1 MTKILFG
8 EERGMASFVA
18 EAIDQIRE
26 STPST
31 WDKKHDAH
39 VRRTKERS
47 EILYVFELSSS
58 SFRALARPFAKT
70 KPKKITQEKQM
81 GYTVETPW
89 ILENRKVQYVEK

>member
-1 MTKILFG
+1 MSDKAENPFFER
-8 EERGMASFVA
+8 EERERERERESERMASFVA

-47 EILYVFELSSS
+47 EIL
-58 SFRALARPFAKT
+58 
-70 KPKKITQEKQM
+70 
-81 GYTVETPW
+81 
-89 ILENRKVQYVEK
+89 

>member
-1 MTKILFG
+1 
-8 EERGMASFVA
+8 MASFVA

-47 EILYVFELSSS
+47 EIL
-58 SFRALARPFAKT
+58 
-70 KPKKITQEKQM
+70 
-81 GYTVETPW
+81 
-89 ILENRKVQYVEK
+89 

>member
-1 MTKILFG
+1 
-8 EERGMASFVA
+8 MASFVA

-47 EILYVFELSSS
+47 EILYVF
-58 SFRALARPFAKT
+58 
-70 KPKKITQEKQM
+70 
-81 GYTVETPW
+81 
-89 ILENRKVQYVEK
+89 